1 MGNQQ
6 FGPSI
11 KMHER
16 PSSFNQMED
25 VAARCILLHAPCN
38 MEQALH
44 CKLLAAKCKCNMLA
58 AKCKCNMLVA
68 KCKCNM
74 LVAYPK
80 VPEAAKSFN
89 QVTLAVKSSIQI
101 YIRACNTKNPSNF

>member
-1 MGNQQ
+1 MGNEQ

-25 VAARCILLHAPCN
+25 IAASCILLHAPCN
-38 MEQALH
+38 MVHPCATWSKHFIASCLQQNAR
-44 CKLLAAKCKCNMLA
+44 
-58 AKCKCNMLVA
+58 
-68 KCKCNM
+68 CNM

-80 VPEAAKSFN
+80 MPQVAKSFS
-89 QVTLAVKSSIQI
+89 QAHLIEVTLAVKSSIQI
-101 YIRACNTKNPSNF
+101 YIRACNNKNPSNS